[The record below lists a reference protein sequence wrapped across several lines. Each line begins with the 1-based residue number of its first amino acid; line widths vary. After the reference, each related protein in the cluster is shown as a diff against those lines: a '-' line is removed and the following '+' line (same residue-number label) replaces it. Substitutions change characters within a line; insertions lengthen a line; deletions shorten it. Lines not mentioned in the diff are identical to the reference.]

1 MDNLFFIIIGIFS
14 FLVFF
19 NLLKVKASKKQTNRS
34 NRINWNRLWEK
45 KYPENQNIIDAD
57 YEEEQE
63 TKNDKE

>member
-14 FLVFF
+14 FIIFF
-19 NLLKVKASKKQTNRS
+19 NLLKVKASKKQINRS

>member
-14 FLVFF
+14 FLIFF

-57 YEEEQE
+57 YKEEQE
-63 TKNDKE
+63 TKNGKE

>member
-14 FLVFF
+14 FLIFF
-19 NLLKVKASKKQTNRS
+19 NLLKVKASKKQINRS
-34 NRINWNRLWEK
+34 NRINWRLWEK

-57 YEEEQE
+57 YKEEQE

>member
-14 FLVFF
+14 FIIFF
-19 NLLKVKASKKQTNRS
+19 NLLKVKASKKQINRS

-45 KYPENQNIIDAD
+45 KYLQNKNIIDAD
-57 YEEEQE
+57 YKEEQE

>member
-14 FLVFF
+14 FLIFF

-34 NRINWNRLWEK
+34 NRINWNRLWKK

-57 YEEEQE
+57 YKEEQE
-63 TKNDKE
+63 TKNGKE

>member
-14 FLVFF
+14 FLIFF

-34 NRINWNRLWEK
+34 NRINWRLWEK

-57 YEEEQE
+57 YKEEQE
-63 TKNDKE
+63 AKNDKE

>member
-34 NRINWNRLWEK
+34 NRINWNRLWGK

-57 YEEEQE
+57 YKEEQE
-63 TKNDKE
+63 TKNGKE

>member
-14 FLVFF
+14 FLIFF

>member
-14 FLVFF
+14 FIIFF
-19 NLLKVKASKKQTNRS
+19 NLLKVKASKKQINRL

-45 KYPENQNIIDAD
+45 KYPQNKNIIDAD
-57 YEEEQE
+57 YKEEQE

>member
-14 FLVFF
+14 FIIFF
-19 NLLKVKASKKQTNRS
+19 NLLKVKASKKQINRS
-34 NRINWNRLWEK
+34 NRINWRLWEK

-57 YEEEQE
+57 YKEEQE

>member
-14 FLVFF
+14 FLIFF

-63 TKNDKE
+63 T

>member
-14 FLVFF
+14 FLIFF
-19 NLLKVKASKKQTNRS
+19 NLLKVKASKKQINRS
-34 NRINWNRLWEK
+34 NRINWRLWEK

-57 YEEEQE
+57 YKEEQD